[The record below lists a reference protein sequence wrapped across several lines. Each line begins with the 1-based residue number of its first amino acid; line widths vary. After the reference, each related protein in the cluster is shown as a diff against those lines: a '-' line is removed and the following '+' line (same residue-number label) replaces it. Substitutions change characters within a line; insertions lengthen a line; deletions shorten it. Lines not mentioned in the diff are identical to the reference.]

1 MQEEMKIL
9 KTLEDLEAETGRLKL
24 AGEKAA
30 LVPTMGSFHAGH
42 LSLIDIAYSKADKV
56 MVSIFV
62 NPTQFNSAD
71 DYECYPR
78 DIDRDLELL
87 RHRKVHAVFVPD
99 VEEIYGSSFQSRVR
113 VSELSQ
119 RLEGEHRPGHFDG
132 VATVVSLLFNLFQ
145 SDYAV
150 FGEKDFQQ
158 LRIIE
163 QLVQDLKFMFQIL
176 RAPLV
181 REEDGLAM
189 SSRNLRLSTE
199 ERGKALA
206 LSRGLLLA
214 LATFRQGE
222 RESCRLVSLVEQEF
236 EGLSDTAVEYVSLVE
251 DDELRELPDA
261 LEQGC
266 RILAA
271 VRVGEIRLIDNVAL
285 IPRP

>member
-1 MQEEMKIL
+1 VQIVEHIAPL
-9 KTLEDLEAETGRLKL
+9 
-24 AGEKAA
+24 KAA
-30 LVPTMGSFHAGH
+30 INSLREKGNSIGFVPTMGALHDGHA
-42 LSLIDIAYSKADKV
+42 SLIRQSVKETDISV
-56 MVSIFV
+56 VSIFV
-62 NPTQFNSAD
+62 NPTQFND
-71 DYECYPR
+71 TTDLKKYPR
-78 DIDRDLELL
+78 DLHSDVKILQNILRTDDL
-87 RHRKVHAVFVPD
+87 VFAP
-99 VEEIYGSSFQSRVR
+99 ENKEIYPERDTRIFDFGQ
-113 VSELSQ
+113 LDKIM
-119 RLEGEHRPGHFDG
+119 EGKFRHGHFNG
-132 VATVVSLLFNLFQ
+132 VAQVVSKLF
-145 SDYAV
+145 DIVTPDKAY
-150 FGEKDFQQ
+150 FGEKDYQQ
-158 LRIIE
+158 LAIIKKM
-163 QLVQDLKFMFQIL
+163 VQQESLPVNIVSC
-176 RAPLV
+176 PII

-206 LSRGLLLA
+206 LRRGLLLA
-214 LATFRQGE
+214 LATFRHGE